1 MTTEQTSRPITVE
14 PERCESLLRQFVSIR
29 SVVGEDTTAHQWLT
43 AQLKGLG
50 MTVEH
55 YAVEGR
61 RTPLVLG
68 VLEGDGD
75 RPGVMFDGHYDTV
88 SAFIKSLRG
97 NDPDGALYWL
107 DTGKGNA
114 DGSLNR
120 VAL

>member
-29 SVVGEDTTAHQWLT
+29 SVVGEDTTAHLWLT
-43 AQLKGLG
+43 EQLKGLG

-88 SAFIKSLRG
+88 AATPSDWTSDPFTARVENGVLYGRG
-97 NDPDGALYWL
+97 AVD
-107 DTGKGNA
+107 
-114 DGSLNR
+114 S
-120 VAL
+120 